1 MGQISFWMFLWRI
14 FVKELTF
21 QFVALMWVGLLHSHK
36 DLNRWDWHV
45 QDSSDIDKTWS
56 GIKPKATKQTNKKSI
71 DLPQIQGDSG
81 NRCLQARTAD
91 FELASLHDCRSQFV
105 EIHPTGSVSLEYSR
119 ETEPVG
125 CISTNWLLQSWRLA
139 SSKSAVLAWRH
150 LLPESPCIWG
160 RSMDFLFVCFVAFG
174 FIPLQVL
181 SMSELSWTCQSHLFK
196 SLCEW
201 RRPTHI
207 KATNWNVNSFTNI
220 LHRNIQNDIWPMSGH
235 YDSAKLIHRINHSEC
250 WVIRRKVLRYY

>member
-1 MGQISFWMFLWRI
+1 MEHRLSVLGTHTSLPTELSCWLQII
-14 FVKELTF
+14 FVFL
-21 QFVALMWVGLLHSHK
+21 ALSILKLCLMLAYILSNVIFWLVKYG
-36 DLNRWDWHV
+36 
-45 QDSSDIDKTWS
+45 
-56 GIKPKATKQTNKKSI
+56 GI
-71 DLPQIQGDSG
+71 
-81 NRCLQARTAD
+81 
-91 FELASLHDCRSQFV
+91 
-105 EIHPTGSVSLEYSR
+105 LEYSR